1 MPMEAE
7 PRVLGSLTLGI
18 AESWILARFW
28 AI

>member
-18 AESWILARFW
+18 AESWILARF
-28 AI
+28 